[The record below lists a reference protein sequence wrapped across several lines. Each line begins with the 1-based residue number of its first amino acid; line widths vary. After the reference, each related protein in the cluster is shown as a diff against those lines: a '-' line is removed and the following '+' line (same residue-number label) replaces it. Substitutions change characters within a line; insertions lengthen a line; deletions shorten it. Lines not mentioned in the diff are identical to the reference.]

1 MGIPVEMSLFVRCQV
16 RRLSKS
22 FKAVGVVTD
31 VGFLP
36 SVSSKMCAQVEIKTK
51 LLVANLA
58 LVGLLASVNKHVTF
72 EFCVVKKSLVAKFE
86 RTLELNL

>member
-1 MGIPVEMSLFVRCQV
+1 MSVQV
-16 RRLSKS
+16 RLLVEPFVALGVRTSKRFFSSVDSKVRL
-22 FKAVGVVTD
+22 
-31 VGFLP
+31 
-36 SVSSKMCAQVEIKTK
+36 QVEVKTE
-51 LLVANLA
+51 LLVADLA